1 MLIGQYTHNFDD
13 KKRVSLPAKF
23 RKEIGKNVVVSR
35 GLDGCLW
42 LFTVKGWQEIAGK
55 ISGMGFSEDKR
66 KFNQFLLAGAT
77 EVEVDSNGRILIP
90 EYLRDFAQVNDKVIF
105 AGVYNRIEIWNETAW
120 QKKQKEILEEANG
133 LAEKLSEMGAL

>member
-23 RKEIGKNVVVSR
+23 RKEVGKQVVVSR

-42 LFTVKGWQEIAGK
+42 LYTVKGWQEIASK

-66 KFNQFLLAGAT
+66 KFNQFLLAGAN
-77 EVEVDSNGRILIP
+77 EIEVDGNGRILIP
-90 EYLRDFAQVNDKVIF
+90 EYLRDFAGISDKVLF
-105 AGVYNRIEIWNETAW
+105 AGVYNHIEIWNESKW
-120 QKKQKEILEEANG
+120 NKKQEEILVEANN
-133 LAEKLSEMGAL
+133 LAEKLSDIGAL